1 MKKGTIYALRCPL
14 SGDIR
19 YVGQTIKSVNR
30 RLTEHKCDKRHN
42 PYKINWINK
51 LDNLGILDE
60 LKIEVLEECDEI
72 LLNDREKFWIEK
84 IKQDG
89 NKLVNLTDGGDG
101 VPGKVC
107 SDETKKKISE
117 SNKGKIISDKSRKKI
132 SNSHKGK
139 KLSEE
144 HKKSISDGLI
154 LAIKEGRK
162 IDIISEEQKIKIS
175 EGLKKYF
182 LENPRI
188 KKEKIKKEKKIH
200 IYTNEEKL
208 KMSKKML
215 GSNNPFYGKTHSEET
230 KKIIGEK
237 NKKMIGEKNPFYGK
251 THSEKTKEKIANTL
265 KEKPKKIYYIYD
277 NNNIFIKSGTSLN
290 LLSFFEVKT
299 TNNISRYCDK
309 NKLYKGY
316 YIKSN

>member
-42 PYKINWINK
+42 PHKINWINK

-89 NKLVNLTDGGDG
+89 NKLVNLTDGGDTNYT
-101 VPGKVC
+101 VNSDAIERTREKLKGKFIGRKL
-107 SDETKKKISE
+107 SDKTKEKIS
-117 SNKGKIISDKSRKKI
+117 KK
-132 SNSHKGK
+132 HKGK
-139 KLSEE
+139 KLSEK

-162 IDIISEEQKIKIS
+162 NDIKSEEQKIKIS
-175 EGLKKYF
+175 KGLKKYF
-182 LENPRI
+182 LENPKI
-188 KKEKIKKEKKIH
+188 KKEKIKKEKKKL
-200 IYTNEEKL
+200 TEEEKL
-208 KMSKKML
+208 EKSKKVS
-215 GSNNPFYGKTHSEET
+215 GVNNPFFGKKHNDNS
-230 KKIIGEK
+230 KKIMSEKGKERIGEK
-237 NKKMIGEKNPFYGK
+237 NSFYGK
-251 THSEKTKEKIANTL
+251 KHSKEAKDKISNSL
-265 KEKPKKIYYIYD
+265 KDKPKKIYYIYD
-277 NNNIFIKSGTSLN
+277 NNDNFIKSDISLN
-290 LLSFFEVKT
+290 LLSFFEVKEP
-299 TNNISRYCDK
+299 NNICRYCDK